1 MMTCSRHIISFSFLV
16 YSQWTVCSPSRPSQR
31 FFLLIEVTKPVPT
44 SRKFVVG
51 ASNCKKMKVF
61 LVLQLALSLVAPS
74 AAFSGIQSMVRVGTA
89 KPSQVSPLFVSP
101 ASQYTL
107 TYTPIFDFS
116 NDKEDAASSFERI
129 DDAIMGGIS
138 TSSLKQ
144 IPGEPFA
151 RWSGVCRT
159 DGG

>member
-1 MMTCSRHIISFSFLV
+1 MKAFS
-16 YSQWTVCSPSRPSQR
+16 
-31 FFLLIEVTKPVPT
+31 
-44 SRKFVVG
+44 
-51 ASNCKKMKVF
+51 VF
-61 LVLQLALSLVAPS
+61 QLALGLVAPS
-74 AAFSGIQSMVRVGTA
+74 AAFSGIQSMVRAGTP
-89 KPSQVSPLFVSP
+89 KPSQVPPLFLSP
-101 ASQYTL
+101 ASHQYTT

-116 NDKEDAASSFERI
+116 NEKEDAVSSFERI

-138 TSSLKQ
+138 TSSLRQ

>member
-1 MMTCSRHIISFSFLV
+1 MKAFS
-16 YSQWTVCSPSRPSQR
+16 
-31 FFLLIEVTKPVPT
+31 
-44 SRKFVVG
+44 
-51 ASNCKKMKVF
+51 VF
-61 LVLQLALSLVAPS
+61 QLALGLVAPS
-74 AAFSGIQSMVRVGTA
+74 AAFSGIQSIVRAGTP
-89 KPSQVSPLFVSP
+89 KPSQVSPLFLSP
-101 ASQYTL
+101 TSHHTL

-116 NDKEDAASSFERI
+116 NEKEDAVSSFERI

-144 IPGEPFA
+144 IPEEPFA